1 VDVQSVLAQG
11 QSLMTAGRYPEAVR
25 ALEQVAYHRP
35 DYPDVHNLL
44 GVALSMTGAALRAES
59 HLQRALELNP
69 RYAEAHLNLA
79 ILLSER
85 GAYHAARDHLREF
98 DRLAVPADG
107 SLPEAALDDLSKRH
121 FALGQRYRAC
131 GLVEEA
137 EGEFR
142 RALRLRPEYR
152 DVRLVLSRLLFERGK
167 LDEAAEQLER
177 VLQQHRNY
185 DQAQLLL
192 GRVELERGRPDAAR
206 VAWQQVRVG
215 TAAVQARAWL
225 ERLGRDE
232 RSSDGARLDGSGAK
246 PRPRSARDASAE

>member
-1 VDVQSVLAQG
+1 
-11 QSLMTAGRYPEAVR
+11 MTAGRYQEAVR

-44 GVALSMTGAALRAES
+44 GVALSMTGAVLRAES
-59 HLQRALELNP
+59 HLQRAVELNP
-69 RYAEAHLNLA
+69 RYAEAHLNLS

-98 DRLAVPADG
+98 DRLAVPNDG
-107 SLPEAALDDLSKRH
+107 SVPEAALDDLAKRH
-121 FALGQRYRAC
+121 LALAQRYRDC
-131 GLVEEA
+131 GLAEEA
-137 EGEFR
+137 ESELR

-152 DVRLVLSRLLFERGK
+152 DVRLLLARLLFEHGK
-167 LDEAAEQLER
+167 LEQAAEQLDR

-206 VAWQQVRVG
+206 AAWQQVRVG

-225 ERLGRDE
+225 ERLGR
-232 RSSDGARLDGSGAK
+232 SAQAAGTAWAHGSAPQPKTPLG
-246 PRPRSARDASAE
+246 REASAE

>member
-1 VDVQSVLAQG
+1 MDVQTALAQG
-11 QSLMTAGRYPEAVR
+11 QSLMNAGRYDEAVR

-35 DYPDVHNLL
+35 DYPDVHNQL

-98 DRLAVPADG
+98 DRLAIPADG
-107 SLPEAALDDLSKRH
+107 SLPEAALDDLAKQH
-121 FALGQRYRAC
+121 VALAERYRSY
-131 GLVEEA
+131 GLLEEA
-137 EGEFR
+137 EDELR

-152 DVRLVLSRLLFERGK
+152 DVRLTLARLLFERSR

-177 VLQQHRNY
+177 VLQQHGNY
-185 DQAQLLL
+185 DEAQLLR
-192 GRVELERGRPDAAR
+192 GRIELERGHPDAAR
-206 VAWQQVRVG
+206 GAWQQVRVG

-225 ERLGRDE
+225 EKMGRYEVPPDVG
-232 RSSDGARLDGSGAK
+232 DVWGNGAK
-246 PRPRSARDASAE
+246 PETRTERDASAE